1 MKKNILIIILALLSS
16 FALSS
21 DLGFNIIVSTIIG
34 ISLLYFY
41 NKNIDK
47 IRINGWVLSLS
58 IVFSIFMIIGNSF
71 KMTESFVYLSDN
83 WIIALV
89 SLFGYTIFFN
99 IMLNY
104 VYDLFLN
111 NKVKDIFPKN
121 KLTNYIKEHPFK
133 STFIFLFICYLPY
146 IIVYYPVILNPD
158 GGYQIQEVMGIP
170 TWYLDSVVLP
180 ENYTNITNFNPVI
193 HTLLLGGLFKFG
205 HIIGND
211 NFGLFLYTLVQ
222 VTIVIG
228 IFAYTIS
235 YMYKNNFNKKII
247 YFSLLSIAF
256 IPVFPN
262 YAITGVKDVI
272 FSALILLYV
281 VRIYD
286 FIKKS
291 SSTKDIIILTLI
303 SILIVLFRNNGFYTI
318 LLSLPFL
325 LLLKKKM
332 LGIVISFLFVT
343 SFYYSFNKVIL
354 PYYNVPN
361 TSIREVLSIPF
372 QQIARLSKY
381 HPEKISDE
389 DKLVIDKILEFDTLK
404 DRYKPSIVDPVK
416 NKFNKNYTNE
426 DLSNFFSVWYKY
438 LSKHPITY
446 LNATFNTTYGYFYPN
461 TTNWYLYTKMNKE
474 LQEKGLDYHFNSL
487 DPVREVFRGIGNYYS
502 SLPIIGL
509 TVNIGFN
516 IWVLF
521 IMAMMYIVN
530 KKKELLLLLLPAF
543 TIFLACIVGPVNSY
557 FRYVLPI
564 VYSMPFMINV
574 LYNELN
580 KRKK

>member
-1 MKKNILIIILALLSS
+1 MKKNIFIIILALLSS
-16 FALSS
+16 FAISS
-21 DLGFNIIVSTIIG
+21 DLGFNIIVSTIVG
-34 ISLLYFY
+34 IALFYFY
-41 NKNIDK
+41 NKNQDK
-47 IRINGWVLSLS
+47 IRINGWFLSLS
-58 IVFSIFMIIGNSF
+58 IIFSVFMIIGNSF
-71 KMTESFVYLSDN
+71 KMSESFVYLSNN

-104 VYDLFLN
+104 VYDLLLN
-111 NKVKDIFPKN
+111 NKIKDIFPKN
-121 KLTNYIKEHPFK
+121 KLVNYIKKHPFK

-222 VTIVIG
+222 VTIVISA
-228 IFAYTIS
+228 FAYTIS

-247 YFSLLSIAF
+247 YFSLLAIAF

-272 FSALILLYV
+272 FSSLILLYV

-291 SSTKDIIILTLI
+291 NNVKDIIILTII
-303 SILIVLFRNNGFYTI
+303 SILIILFRNNGFYTI
-318 LLSLPFL
+318 LLSFPFL

-332 LGIVISFLFVT
+332 FAILISFLLMT
-343 SFYYSFNKVIL
+343 TFYYSLNKVIL
-354 PYYNVPN
+354 PYLNVPN

-381 HPEKISDE
+381 HPEKITEE
-389 DKLVIDKILEFDTLK
+389 DKVVIDKILEFDTLK

-426 DLSNFFSVWYKY
+426 DLGKFFGVWYKY
-438 LSKHPITY
+438 LLKHPTTY
-446 LNATFNTTYGYFYPN
+446 LNATFNTMYGYIYPN

-474 LQEKGLDYHFNSL
+474 LQEKNFDYHFNSL
-487 DPVREVFRGIGNYYS
+487 EPIRQIFRGIGNYYP

-516 IWVLF
+516 IWLLF
-521 IMAMMYIVN
+521 IMAVMYIVN
-530 KKKELLLLLLPAF
+530 KKKELLLLLLPTF
-543 TIFLACIVGPVNSY
+543 TIFIACIVGPVNSY

-564 VYSMPFMINV
+564 VYSMPFLINV
-574 LYNELN
+574 IYNELN